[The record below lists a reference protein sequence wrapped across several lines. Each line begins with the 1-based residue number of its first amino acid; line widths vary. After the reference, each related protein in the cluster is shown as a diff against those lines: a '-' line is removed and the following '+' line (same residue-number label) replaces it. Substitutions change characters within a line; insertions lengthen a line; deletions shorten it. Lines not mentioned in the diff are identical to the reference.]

1 MARISRRHPSPARLV
16 QEGSLLSSAI
26 AAKADELAH
35 LGFSTAKLQEQLKEV
50 QELSARAA
58 ALQAER
64 QEVSRQLQQALGG
77 ASKLITVLQLGVK
90 EHYGSEAER
99 LVEFGIKPFRG
110 ARRRKASGVEPGSP
124 AEEPGASASVDD

>member
-1 MARISRRHPSPARLV
+1 MARISRRCPSPAKLM
-16 QEGSLLSSAI
+16 QEGNLLSLAI
-26 AAKADELAH
+26 TAKAEELAH
-35 LGFSTAKLQEQLKEV
+35 LGFSTAKLQEQLQEI
-50 QELSARAA
+50 QELATRAA
-58 ALQAER
+58 ALQAEK

-110 ARRRKASGVEPGSP
+110 ARRRQAPGVEPSSP
-124 AEEPGASASVDD
+124 AEEPGASASADE